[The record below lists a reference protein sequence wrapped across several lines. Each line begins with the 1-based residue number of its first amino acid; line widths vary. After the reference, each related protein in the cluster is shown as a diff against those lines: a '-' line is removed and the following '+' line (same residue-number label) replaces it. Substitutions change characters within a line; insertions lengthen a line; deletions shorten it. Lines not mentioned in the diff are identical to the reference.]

1 MCFFHPCLPNI
12 HNICIYSHTIMV
24 DTTSPPVAAGQSACS
39 PDNPAPLLGIRDPG
53 QMVNLIGQHPI
64 LVTRG

>member
-1 MCFFHPCLPNI
+1 
-12 HNICIYSHTIMV
+12 MV
-24 DTTSPPVAAGQSACS
+24 DTTSPPVAAEQSACS

-53 QMVNLIGQHPI
+53 QMVNLIGQYPI